1 MGYEHIYKQ
10 YSNNNMSDIAIF
22 VICFINFAITLRFKA
37 MKKII
42 NQSDYKENRWSGGIT
57 RELLILPQ
65 GSSLSERNFDIRISS
80 AVINLTK
87 SVFSDFT
94 NYKRY
99 ILPVE
104 GSITL
109 YIDNKEYPLN
119 RDVPFEFD
127 GSESVCSQNSV
138 NAVDFNV
145 ICRKEL
151 NVNVAVLSKGK
162 SNKQNATFIF
172 ALEDIVINNMKV
184 NKYNSIILDE
194 PYQFEGKAIVVEN
207 LLKG

>member
-1 MGYEHIYKQ
+1 
-10 YSNNNMSDIAIF
+10 MSDIAIF
-22 VICFINFAITLRFKA
+22 VICFIIFAITLRFKA
-37 MKKII
+37 MKKNI

-109 YIDNKEYPLN
+109 Y
-119 RDVPFEFD
+119 R
-127 GSESVCSQNSV
+127 VC
-138 NAVDFNV
+138 
-145 ICRKEL
+145 
-151 NVNVAVLSKGK
+151 
-162 SNKQNATFIF
+162 
-172 ALEDIVINNMKV
+172 
-184 NKYNSIILDE
+184 
-194 PYQFEGKAIVVEN
+194 
-207 LLKG
+207 

>member
-57 RELLILPQ
+57 RELLILPK

-109 YIDNKEYPLN
+109 YLDNK
-119 RDVPFEFD
+119 
-127 GSESVCSQNSV
+127 G
-138 NAVDFNV
+138 
-145 ICRKEL
+145 
-151 NVNVAVLSKGK
+151 
-162 SNKQNATFIF
+162 
-172 ALEDIVINNMKV
+172 
-184 NKYNSIILDE
+184 
-194 PYQFEGKAIVVEN
+194 
-207 LLKG
+207 

>member
-22 VICFINFAITLRFKA
+22 VICFIIFAITLRFKA
-37 MKKII
+37 MKKNI

-99 ILPVE
+99 I
-104 GSITL
+104 GSA
-109 YIDNKEYPLN
+109 N
-119 RDVPFEFD
+119 
-127 GSESVCSQNSV
+127 Q
-138 NAVDFNV
+138 
-145 ICRKEL
+145 
-151 NVNVAVLSKGK
+151 
-162 SNKQNATFIF
+162 
-172 ALEDIVINNMKV
+172 
-184 NKYNSIILDE
+184 
-194 PYQFEGKAIVVEN
+194 
-207 LLKG
+207 